1 MPEIERL
8 QGQIPLEMAGLRLDV
23 ALAEI
28 FSQYSRARLQG
39 WIRAGQVRVN
49 DQEWLQ
55 PKAKVQGGEMVDVHA
70 VLELEELHQAEA
82 IPLAIVYEDENLI
95 VVNKAIGMVAHPAVG
110 NRQGTLLNALL
121 HHAPE
126 LHNVPRAGIVHRLDK
141 ETSGLLVIARTL
153 VAQNSLVEQLQ
164 AREFG
169 REYEAIVIGPMISGG
184 TVDAPIGRHHS
195 DRKRMAVS
203 ESGKEAITHY
213 RLAER
218 FRDYTHL
225 RVRLETGRTHQIRV
239 HMAHIRHPLV
249 GDPVYGGR
257 LRIPKQ
263 SSEELNNALRGFRR
277 QALHAARLGLRHP
290 KTDEWMEWDV
300 PIPADMQTLIEILRR
315 ENRAE

>member
-55 PKAKVQGGEMVDVHA
+55 PKGKVQGGEMVDVHA

-153 VAQNSLVEQLQ
+153 TAQNSLVEQLQ

-169 REYEAIVIGPMISGG
+169 REYEAIVMGPMISGG

-203 ESGKEAITHY
+203 ESGKEAISHY

-300 PIPADMQTLIEILRR
+300 PIPADMQMLIEILRR